1 MNWQS
6 LLVFS
11 SKGATISN
19 TVNINHSNA
28 AKKSLYKEKK
38 WKMAAD
44 KNSMIL
50 EKKKSNNYYT

>member
-1 MNWQS
+1 MNWKS

-19 TVNINHSNA
+19 TVNIYHSNP

-38 WKMAAD
+38 WKMIAD
-44 KNSMIL
+44 KKSTIL
-50 EKKKSNNYYT
+50 EKKVSNNYYT

>member
-1 MNWQS
+1 MNWKS

-19 TVNINHSNA
+19 TANIYHSNP

-38 WKMAAD
+38 WKMIAD
-44 KNSMIL
+44 EKINNLGEKN
-50 EKKKSNNYYT
+50 T